1 MSPKREFTHEE
12 AVRGSIR
19 STEVRRE
26 KKKLKEIANT
36 IMAMDAPPELV
47 KNVLDSWS
55 WTGNMSVA
63 EIMTIQQAQKAM
75 KGDTQAFITLRDT
88 AGQKPVERN
97 VTATIEASAI
107 EEVEQLID
115 EARGD

>member
-1 MSPKREFTHEE
+1 MTRNIQLSHEQAVEYGKRS
-12 AVRGSIR
+12 G
-19 STEVRRE
+19 EVRRE